1 MTIREDI
8 LRFPLE
14 SAATAAHR
22 ELTAIARL
30 VLVLSRA
37 GYTGHIPGLPCVVCD
52 TVDDP
57 GEVPGSTDVAP
68 LCGKHYGML
77 LEARR

>member
-8 LRFPLE
+8 LRFRLE
-14 SAATAAHR
+14 STTAAAQR
-22 ELTAIARL
+22 ELSAIARL
-30 VLVLSRA
+30 VLTLSRA
-37 GYTGHIPGLPCVVCD
+37 GYIGHMPGLPCVVCD

-77 LEARR
+77 LEVRR